1 VEVGTCRGPHAGEE
15 ERLGKLVIRPAME
28 SDLPRLTEIYNHY
41 IRETAIT
48 FEVEPY
54 TVEKRKPWLAQFST
68 SGRYR
73 ILVAEAEGQALG
85 WANSRRF
92 HERAAYDP
100 TIETSIYLD
109 ANCLGRGVGTELYG
123 ALFELVRGEDVHR
136 AIGGITLPN
145 AASVALHRKLG
156 FSPVGVMREVGR
168 KFGRW
173 WDVGWYQREL
183 P

>member
-1 VEVGTCRGPHAGEE
+1 VPAADGCAGEE
-15 ERLGKLVIRPAME
+15 ESLGELVIRPARE
-28 SDLPRLTEIYNHY
+28 SDLARLTEIYNYY

-54 TVEKRKPWLAQFST
+54 TVEGRRPWLAQFAAT
-68 SGRYR
+68 GRYR
-73 ILVAEAEGQALG
+73 ILVAEADGRALG

-109 ANCLGRGVGTELYG
+109 PKCHGRRIGSELYG
-123 ALFELVRGEDVHR
+123 ALFELLRGEDIHR
-136 AIGGITLPN
+136 AIGSITLPN
-145 AASVALHRKLG
+145 DASVALHRKLG
-156 FSPVGVMREVGR
+156 FTPVGVIREVGR

-173 WDVGWYQREL
+173 WDVGWFQKEL
-183 P
+183 S